1 MFLQFKLTADKK
13 PGVFLVFGL
22 DANETSLVLKNLKG
36 TVTDCRNEI
45 KMGFYHP
52 ENKFVFALNKVL
64 YMKEYLYVFE
74 LYELYLCKCDKTF
87 RTIKGST
94 FTRLFFL
101 TRRFSTTQTLLQQ
114 ALRISSG
121 KLGSHY
127 PDTTYTW
134 TR

>member
-1 MFLQFKLTADKK
+1 MQFKLTADKK
-13 PGVFLVFGL
+13 PGVFLVLGL
-22 DANETSLVLKNLKG
+22 DANETSLVLKNLKE

-64 YMKEYLYVFE
+64 CVKEYLHM
-74 LYELYLCKCDKTF
+74 LELYLYKCDKTIRAIKR
-87 RTIKGST
+87 RTS
-94 FTRLFFL
+94 TRLYSL

-121 KLGSHY
+121 KLDSHY
-127 PDTTYTW
+127 LDTTYTW